1 MLKILSLLLG
11 GGRDKSPFREVTE
24 SIRELIKGK
33 EVDPKT
39 ALEYVQQLNIAEAKH
54 RSLFVAGWRPAI
66 GWVGAMILFFNYI
79 VAPIITWALPESN
92 PPQLDL
98 DALWPV
104 ITGMLGIAGMRSYDK
119 TKQQLNN
126 NNNG

>member
-1 MLKILSLLLG
+1 MWKIISSLLG
-11 GGRDKSPFREVTE
+11 GGNRGNSPIREITT

-33 EVDPKT
+33 EIDPET
-39 ALEYVQQLNIAEAKH
+39 AIKYVHELNIAEAKH
-54 RSLFVAGWRPAI
+54 RSIFVAGWRPAI

-79 VAPIITWALPESN
+79 AVPLLTWILPDSN
-92 PPQLDL
+92 PPVLDL

-119 TKQQLNN
+119 AKDKS
-126 NNNG
+126 

>member
-1 MLKILSLLLG
+1 MLKILRLLTG
-11 GGRDKSPFREVTE
+11 TNGKSPFREVTE

-33 EVDPKT
+33 EIDPQT
-39 ALEYVQQLNIAEAKH
+39 ALDYVNQLNIAEARH
-54 RSLFVAGWRPAI
+54 RSIFVAGWRPAI

-79 VAPIITWALPESN
+79 VAPIVTWALPESN

-119 TKQQLNN
+119 NKQNQSNN
-126 NNNG
+126 

>member
-1 MLKILSLLLG
+1 MNILKLLFG
-11 GGRDKSPFREVTE
+11 GGKERSVFSEVTQ

-33 EVDPKT
+33 EVDPNEAIK
-39 ALEYVQQLNIAEAKH
+39 LVHELNIAEANH

-79 VAPIITWALPESN
+79 VAPILTWALPDSN
-92 PPQLDL
+92 PPVLDL

-119 TKQQLNN
+119 SKAK
-126 NNNG
+126 